1 MVVNRRYRIRELS
14 AKEYCLYRVICG
26 ELDDLQKEI
35 NSDGSFGPDLLSLS
49 TAMEDRRLLVEWL
62 RELNL
67 PPASLYC
74 DCNLTELV
82 EDELL
87 KESV

>member
-1 MVVNRRYRIRELS
+1 MIGRRYSIGELS
-14 AKEYCLYRVICG
+14 AREYCLYRVICV
-26 ELDDLQKEI
+26 ELEQLQKEI
-35 NSDGSFGPDLLSLS
+35 GCEESVIHDFQSLS
-49 TAMEDRRLLVEWL
+49 TAMGDRRLLVEWL
-62 RELNL
+62 RELRL

-87 KESV
+87 KESS

>member
-1 MVVNRRYRIRELS
+1 MPSERRYNIRELT

-26 ELDDLQKEI
+26 ELYDLQREI
-35 NSDGSFGPDLLSLS
+35 NCEESLGRDLVSLS

-62 RELNL
+62 RELRL

-74 DCNLTELV
+74 DCNLTEAV

-87 KESV
+87 KDSS